1 MNVLNYHPEV
11 IEKEFEELKSNVE
24 KINVNAKKKFKT
36 RMLLLLLICI
46 ITLAMAIVFV
56 LQCGTNDTKEI
67 AMIVFSVIA
76 FASFCVA
83 AMFFLGIV
91 IDGPDVLSLS
101 YQLTFAMKFHN
112 LYSKTNVLSI
122 ELDEEAKNCVVIL
135 YENDHHFVRKETIM
149 ARDIIMSTEV
159 NETILDVGRGFI
171 LQPYTSCQKPKII
184 NQ

>member
-56 LQCGTNDTKEI
+56 LQCGTNDTKGI
-67 AMIVFSVIA
+67 AMIVFSVIS

-83 AMFFLGIV
+83 ATFFLGIV